1 VGARAGGGARAAR
14 AVTHDAAM
22 HDKICLVTGATSGIG
37 RVTARELARMG
48 GTVVAVARDRARG
61 EAAVAEF
68 AEAGGRPAELLVG
81 DLSVQADVRRVA
93 AEFLRRHPRL
103 DVLVN
108 NAGAIHNEREL
119 TADGI
124 ERTFAVNHLAY
135 FLLTTLLLPALE
147 AAPAG
152 RVVSVSSEAHRGVRR
167 LDFANLQSER
177 RYTAMGA
184 YSQSKLENVL
194 FTYELARRLGRTRV
208 TANCLHPGVIRSGF
222 GRNNGGV
229 VGALFAL
236 AAPLLASP
244 EKGARTTIHLASSP
258 RVEGTT
264 GRYFRRE
271 RPAASSPASY
281 DADAARRLWEVSEA
295 LTRGSRGG

>member
-1 VGARAGGGARAAR
+1 MR
-14 AVTHDAAM
+14 
-22 HDKICLVTGATSGIG
+22 DKVCVVTGATSGIG
-37 RVTARELARMG
+37 RVAARELARMG
-48 GTVVAVARDRARG
+48 ATVVAVARDRARG

-68 AEAGGRPAELLVG
+68 TEAGGRPAELLVG

-108 NAGAIHNEREL
+108 NAGAIHSEREL
-119 TADGI
+119 TADGL

-135 FLLTTLLLPALE
+135 FLLTALLRPALE
-147 AAPAG
+147 SAPAG
-152 RVVSVSSEAHRGVRR
+152 RVVSVSSEAHRGVRA
-167 LDFANLQSER
+167 LDFANLQGER
-177 RYTAMGA
+177 RYTPMGA
-184 YSQSKLENVL
+184 YAQSKLENVL
-194 FTYELARRLGRTRV
+194 FTYELARRLARTRV

-222 GRNNGGV
+222 GRNNSGV
-229 VGALFAL
+229 VGTLFAL
-236 AAPLLASP
+236 AAPLLSSP

-258 RVEGTT
+258 QVEGTT

-271 RPAASSPASY
+271 RPAPSSPASH

-295 LTRGSRGG
+295 LTQGSRGA

>member
-1 VGARAGGGARAAR
+1 MR
-14 AVTHDAAM
+14 
-22 HDKICLVTGATSGIG
+22 DKVCVVTGATSGIG
-37 RVTARELARMG
+37 RVAARELARMG
-48 GTVVAVARDRARG
+48 ATVVAVARDRARG

-68 AEAGGRPAELLVG
+68 TEAGGRPAELLVG

-108 NAGAIHNEREL
+108 NAGAIHSGREL
-119 TADGI
+119 TADGL

-135 FLLTTLLLPALE
+135 FLLTALLRPALE
-147 AAPAG
+147 SAPAG
-152 RVVSVSSEAHRGVRR
+152 RVVSVSSEAHRGVRA
-167 LDFANLQSER
+167 LDFANLQGER
-177 RYTAMGA
+177 RYTPMGA
-184 YSQSKLENVL
+184 YAQSKLENVL
-194 FTYELARRLGRTRV
+194 FTYELARRLARTRV

-222 GRNNGGV
+222 GRNNSGV
-229 VGALFAL
+229 VGTLFAL
-236 AAPLLASP
+236 AAPLLSSP

-258 RVEGTT
+258 QVEGTT

-271 RPAASSPASY
+271 RPAPSSPASH

-295 LTRGSRGG
+295 LTQGSRGA